1 MARIAVI
8 GTTGWGTTLAVL
20 AARNGNDV
28 ILLARTPAEASTL
41 TAERENVRH
50 QPGLHFPDTLRVSS
64 HAEDLRGAS
73 CVMLVVPS
81 ASLPSNLDRALPNI
95 DQGATII
102 SAIKGI
108 EVESGRRTSEVIAAR
123 GVTPERLVALSGPN
137 FAKEIASGLPA
148 ATVVAGPDARR
159 RSDVQTV
166 LTSGAFRVYTSDD
179 IVGAEIGG
187 ALKNIVAIAC
197 GMSDGLGFGENAK
210 AGLITRALAEIT
222 RLGVAL
228 GARPMTFLGLAGIG
242 DLVLSCGSD
251 LSRNRRLG
259 LALACGL
266 TLEQAVE
273 GIDGV
278 VEGVLTAHAIPALT
292 RRAGVEMPICE
303 ALHAVLYGGLPVKD
317 AAVALMARSAKPE
330 FADS

>member
-1 MARIAVI
+1 MSRIAVV

-20 AARNGNDV
+20 AARNGCDTL
-28 ILLARTPAEASTL
+28 LLARTSEEASTL
-41 TAERENVRH
+41 TSAGENARH
-50 QPGLHFPDTLRVSS
+50 RPGLRFPDTLTVSADAS
-64 HAEDLRGAS
+64 DLHDAS

-81 ASLPSNLDRALPNI
+81 ASLSANLARVLPHI
-95 DQGATII
+95 DPEATIV

-108 EVESGRRTSEVIAAR
+108 EEESGRRTSEVIAER
-123 GVTPERLVALSGPN
+123 GVAADRLAALSGPN
-137 FAKEIASGLPA
+137 FAGEIAAGLPA

-159 RSDVQTV
+159 TADVQSV
-166 LTSGAFRVYTSDD
+166 LNSGAFRVYTSDD
-179 IVGAEIGG
+179 IVGAEVGG
-187 ALKNIVAIAC
+187 ALKNVVAIAC

-259 LALACGL
+259 IALARGL
-266 TLEQAVE
+266 TLDQAIAS
-273 GIDGV
+273 IDGV
-278 VEGVLTAHAIPALT
+278 VEGVLTAHAIPVLT

-317 AAVALMARSAKPE
+317 AALALMARSAKPE
-330 FADS
+330 FADR